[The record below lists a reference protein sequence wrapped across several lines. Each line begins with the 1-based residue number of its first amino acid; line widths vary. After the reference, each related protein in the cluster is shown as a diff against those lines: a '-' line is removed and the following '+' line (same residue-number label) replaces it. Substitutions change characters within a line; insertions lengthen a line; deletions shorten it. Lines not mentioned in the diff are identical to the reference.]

1 MCQIIQSCL
10 QMKKIIPVFSSTITM
25 AVLMAI
31 FALSIAT
38 ATFIENDFGSAAAMN
53 LVYHSKWFELLLLT
67 GVINIIAVTLKRKVY
82 KKPAI
87 FLFHVSFI
95 LIVMGAGITRYAGFE
110 GTMHIREGDS
120 SDIVETGTAYITLQA
135 SFGEEY
141 VETVTPVNLDPVS
154 GTDFKKKISLG
165 NKKLAISLEDYY
177 PSASPVLEAD
187 PEGMPVSSTTHS
199 AIPEALLFK
208 LCSGSEEK
216 EIWYWGRRDEY
227 GEKSLSVINGMII
240 NIQYGVKKVQLPFR
254 IRLDDFILTRYPGS
268 DSPSWFESKVTVI
281 DRSGQ
286 VNLIHRIYMNHILKY
301 KGYRFYQ
308 ASFDNDEA
316 GTLLAVNYD
325 KAGTGITYTGYLLM
339 ALGMLLSLF
348 NKRSR
353 FSMLVKE
360 SGRIKEK
367 IKHLTLSAIL
377 LLLIVPKA
385 NGKESGVPVVDAHH
399 ACLFGSILVQDHA
412 GRIKPLNTL
421 SSEIMRKL
429 TRQNKYNGMS
439 PDQVFLGIMVF
450 PETWQNEPLIK
461 VGHHQI
467 NEILDKEGERIP
479 FASFFSGEQENY
491 LLSSYISEASARK
504 PVYRSKFDNE
514 LIRTDERVNLFY
526 MVYSGFMLKIF
537 PKPEDPEN
545 NWYSPLNTG
554 GLFYRDDS
562 AFVAY
567 ILPYYISKVK
577 EAVVSSDWSEADEV
591 VHAIKNFQRKN
602 GGSVL
607 PSELR
612 TKLELLY
619 NRLNLFERLFAWY
632 GLSGLILLFIQLAVI
647 FHYRRYLKLP
657 LKILEVLIVMCF
669 VMHAFTLAGRWF
681 ISGHAPWSNGYEAM
695 TFIAWTSV
703 LAGII
708 FSGRSPV
715 ALSTTAILASV
726 ILHTAHLSWMDPEIT
741 TLVPVLRSYW
751 LIIHVA
757 VITTSYGFLG
767 LGALLAVVNL
777 IIMVLESRR
786 TRLRIDL
793 TIQELSNIIEM
804 TLIAGLYLMT
814 IGSFLGAV
822 WANESWGRYWGWDP
836 KETWALVTIIVYAF
850 ILHLRI
856 VPGFKSRFGFNIA
869 ALLGFGSVI
878 MTYFGVNYY
887 LSGLHSYAKGDPL
900 PMPLFISILIVA
912 IVLLVIP
919 AYINQRRLKKDTSS
933 V

>member
-1 MCQIIQSCL
+1 
-10 QMKKIIPVFSSTITM
+10 
-25 AVLMAI
+25 MAI

-67 GVINIIAVTLKRKVY
+67 GLINIIAVTLKRKVY

-95 LIVMGAGITRYAGFE
+95 LIILGAGITRYTGFE
-110 GTMHIREGDS
+110 GTMHIREGLS
-120 SDIVETGTAYITLQA
+120 SDIVKTGTAYITLQA
-135 SFGEEY
+135 SYGEEY

-154 GTDFKKKISLG
+154 GADLRKKFSLG
-165 NKKLAISLEDYY
+165 SKQLTISLEDYY
-177 PSASPVLEAD
+177 PYTFPDPEAD
-187 PEGMPVSSTTHS
+187 PDGTPVAGTINPAAS
-199 AIPEALLFK
+199 EALLFK
-208 LCSGSEEK
+208 LCSGNEDQD
-216 EIWYWGRRDEY
+216 IWYWGRRDQY
-227 GEKSLSVINGMII
+227 GKKSLAVINGII
-240 NIQYGVKKVQLPFR
+240 VNIQYGVKKVQLPFR

-268 DSPSWFESKVTVI
+268 NSPSWFESRVTVT
-281 DRSGQ
+281 DTSGK
-286 VNLIHRIYMNHILKY
+286 VNLSHRIYMNHILKY
-301 KGYRFYQ
+301 RGYRFYQ

-316 GTLLAVNYD
+316 GTILAVNYD
-325 KAGTGITYTGYLLM
+325 TAGTGLTYTGYLLM

-353 FSMLVKE
+353 FKKLVNE
-360 SGRIKEK
+360 SGRIKQK
-367 IKHLTLSAIL
+367 MNHLMLSAIL
-377 LLLIVPKA
+377 LVFFVTTA
-385 NGKESGVPVVDAHH
+385 NGNASGAPVIDPDH
-399 ACLFGSILVQDHA
+399 ARLFGSILVQDHA
-412 GRIKPLNTL
+412 GRIKPMNTL
-421 SSEIMRKL
+421 TSEILRKL
-429 TRQNKYNGMS
+429 TRKNKYNGLS

-450 PETWQNEPLIK
+450 PEIWQNEPLIK

-479 FASFFSGEQENY
+479 FAAFFSGEQGNY
-491 LLSSYISEASARK
+491 LLSSYISQASARK
-504 PVYRSKFDNE
+504 PAYRSRFDNE

-526 MVYSGFMLKIF
+526 MVSSGFLLKVF
-537 PKPEDPEN
+537 PDPDDPEH
-545 NWYSPLNTG
+545 NWYSPLSNG
-554 GLFYRDDS
+554 RQFYGDDS
-562 AFVAY
+562 APVAD
-567 ILPYYISKVK
+567 IIPYYISKVK
-577 EAVVSSDWSEADEV
+577 EATVKNDWSEADKV
-591 VHAIKNFQRKN
+591 IYAIQNFQKKN
-602 GGSVL
+602 GGRVIPSV
-607 PSELR
+607 SR

-619 NRLNLFERLFAWY
+619 NRLSLFERLSSWY
-632 GLSGLILLFIQLAVI
+632 GLFGFILLIVQLIGI
-647 FHYRRYLKLP
+647 FYYRHYLKLP
-657 LKILEVLIVMCF
+657 LKILEVLIVICF
-669 VMHAFTLAGRWF
+669 VMHAFTLAGRWY
-681 ISGHAPWSNGYEAM
+681 ISGHAPWSNGYEAL
-695 TFIAWTSV
+695 TYIAWVSV

-757 VITTSYGFLG
+757 VITASYGFLG
-767 LGALLAVVNL
+767 LGALLAAVNL

-786 TRLRIDL
+786 TRVRIDL
-793 TIQELSNIIEM
+793 MIQELSNIIEM

-814 IGSFLGAV
+814 IGTFLGAV

-856 VPGFKSRFGFNIA
+856 VPGLKSRFGFNIA

-887 LSGLHSYAKGDPL
+887 LSGLHSYANGDPL
-900 PMPLFISILIVA
+900 PIPMFIIIPIVA
-912 IVLLVIP
+912 IVLLVVP
-919 AYINQRRLKKDTSS
+919 AYINQRRLKKGTLS